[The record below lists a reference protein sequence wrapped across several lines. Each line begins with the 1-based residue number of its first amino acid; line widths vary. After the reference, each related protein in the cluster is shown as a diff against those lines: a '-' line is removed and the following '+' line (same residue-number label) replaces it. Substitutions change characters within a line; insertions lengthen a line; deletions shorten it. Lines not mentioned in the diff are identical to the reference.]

1 MQVLC
6 AAACPAA
13 CRPLAARA
21 GKRLALVVARRRVS
35 TRAQTGSG
43 GLTEEGRRTAT
54 RDAAAR
60 FRADQL

>member
-1 MQVLC
+1 MLSASV
-6 AAACPAA
+6 ARPAV
-13 CRPLAARA
+13 CRPWAARA
-21 GKRLALVVARRRVS
+21 GRRLAAVVTRRTIS

-43 GLTEEGRRTAT
+43 GLTEEGRRNAT